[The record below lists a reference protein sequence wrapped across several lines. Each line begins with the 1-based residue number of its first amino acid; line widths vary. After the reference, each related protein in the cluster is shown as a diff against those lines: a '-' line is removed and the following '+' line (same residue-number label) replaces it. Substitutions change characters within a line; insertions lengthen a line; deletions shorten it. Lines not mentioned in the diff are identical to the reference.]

1 METQTNHARY
11 EKAISHL
18 NKAIELKPDFAIAYN
33 NVAASCTVIR
43 ARLTV
48 PLRILTRQ

>member
-11 EKAISHL
+11 EKAITHL

-33 NVAASCTVIR
+33 NRGLVYCDKGEIG
-43 ARLTV
+43 
-48 PLRILTRQ
+48 PCH